1 MMTVGNNYIRDAIN
15 YFTQTKPNSS
25 LNKVSLQN
33 LFSFQLCI
41 YFVMIPP
48 ISIIDFN
55 FVFHLKNNYIFML
68 SEDGFEKN

>member
-41 YFVMIPP
+41 YLVMIPP
-48 ISIIDFN
+48 ISIIEFN
-55 FVFHLKNNYIFML
+55 FVVHFKNNYIFML
-68 SEDGFEKN
+68 SEDGLEKN

>member
-68 SEDGFEKN
+68 SEDGFKKN